1 MLTGKHIFPAPI
13 CIVLVA
19 PAGLLLRPPSRPPEG
34 GAPPSVSPK
43 TKKNG
48 ALSLSLVGLQPRVL
62 LRSPQA
68 PFFLLWGCRFPP
80 LLDLAATRQSI
91 HSLRSLLSLASLVQ
105 FASLA
110 IQNHSLRS
118 LFTLA
123 SLVCRS
129 PCGLSL
135 RSLRSLI
142 LDFAASRP
150 LHPKFMIPPKTH
162 NKLSQQKLNIANK
175 NNPKNTHFVKIND
188 TTPHLLRIFSVP
200 CPIFGRSNPFIYL
213 CRCFKECPDLRGLS
227 TAGRQSPR
235 SLDTKGGCRR
245 RGDDPCG
252 TSPNPKQKSVHS
264 NIIK

>member
-1 MLTGKHIFPAPI
+1 M
-13 CIVLVA
+13 
-19 PAGLLLRPPSRPPEG
+19 
-34 GAPPSVSPK
+34 
-43 TKKNG
+43 
-48 ALSLSLVGLQPRVL
+48 GLQPRVL

-91 HSLRSLLSLASLVQ
+91 HSLRSLLSLASLVPFALRAHYS
-105 FASLA
+105 FASLTT
-110 IQNHSLRS
+110 QNNSLRS

-150 LHPKFMIPPKTH
+150 LHPKFMNPQKTH

-175 NNPKNTHFVKIND
+175 NHPKNTHFVKKND

-200 CPIFGRSNPFIYL
+200 CPLFGRSNPFIYL
-213 CRCFKECPDLRGLS
+213 CRCFKECPDRKGIP
-227 TAGRQSPR
+227 TACRQSPG
-235 SLDTKGGCRR
+235 SLATKRDIGLWGMIPA
-245 RGDDPCG
+245 GLPP
-252 TSPNPKQKSVHS
+252 TQNKKESSLEHYIITKNILLWQATILSSTAQKRA
-264 NIIK
+264 